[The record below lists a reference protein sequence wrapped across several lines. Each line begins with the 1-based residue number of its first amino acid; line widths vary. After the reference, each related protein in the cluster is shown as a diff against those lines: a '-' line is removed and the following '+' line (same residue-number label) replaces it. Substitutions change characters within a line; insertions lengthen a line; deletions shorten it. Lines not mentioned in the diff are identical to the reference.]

1 MIFDEAYV
9 LHVTDIRDW
18 LVVPAVP
25 IGPKHMLRDYPD
37 IMPRCRIYWLQIESA
52 MPCLKFRLLHTKH
65 GLIHDDMSKL
75 VGDLH
80 IECGRDR
87 SSMLNALIDY
97 CVVGESDEYKSWF
110 HDMVLQQDL
119 SPPISPP
126 IPLLL
131 HLLFSSTHFISSLPF
146 SVFLSLLLSF
156 FLSLLFL
163 SPILPLLP
171 FPCLP
176 VSCLHPPLVVLPLP
190 YRGGRACGKPEP
202 VDDRSL
208 THRMPRST
216 DRSCEW
222 GEENKLDKKVSQLAE
237 DCLEGM
243 DPDDQNN
250 FGEMKERLF
259 PPLRPAWD

>member
-1 MIFDEAYV
+1 
-9 LHVTDIRDW
+9 
-18 LVVPAVP
+18 
-25 IGPKHMLRDYPD
+25 
-37 IMPRCRIYWLQIESA
+37 MPRCRIYWLQIESA

-156 FLSLLFL
+156 SLFFSSPPFFLSFRF
-163 SPILPLLP
+163 PAFP
-171 FPCLP
+171 FPAFTLP
-176 VSCLHPPLVVLPLP
+176 WWCSPSRTEGGGLVGSRNRSTIVPSP
-190 YRGGRACGKPEP
+190 TECHGRPIVAVNGGRRTSLIRRF
-202 VDDRSL
+202 RS
-208 THRMPRST
+208 
-216 DRSCEW
+216 
-222 GEENKLDKKVSQLAE
+222 
-237 DCLEGM
+237 
-243 DPDDQNN
+243 
-250 FGEMKERLF
+250 
-259 PPLRPAWD
+259 